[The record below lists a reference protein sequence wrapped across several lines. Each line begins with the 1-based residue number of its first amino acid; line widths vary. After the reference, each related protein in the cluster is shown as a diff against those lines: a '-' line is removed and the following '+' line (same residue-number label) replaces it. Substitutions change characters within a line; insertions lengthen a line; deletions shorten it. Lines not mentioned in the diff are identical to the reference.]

1 MNPFI
6 NCLVAAAYLR
16 KRRRRQYRKK
26 RYHIHPIVAD
36 RVTNGEFSTL
46 FEKLRQ
52 DEEKFFNYFRMKVK
66 TFVELLSKLE
76 NHLKHCSMYREIIPP
91 VERLAVTLR

>member
-52 DEEKFFNYFRMKVK
+52 DEEKFFIYFRLK
-66 TFVELLSKLE
+66 LLSKLE
-76 NHLKHCSMYREIIPP
+76 NPLKHCSMYREIIPP